1 MIGSLAAPGSGTPE
15 LLVLGTSIS
24 VFAVGVVGLLL
35 RRSPVA
41 VLMSVELML
50 SAGNLLLVLGSRVR
64 NQAEGVGGALLVL
77 VLGAAEVVVG
87 LALALAYYR
96 SRPDADVDSPSEVR
110 G

>member
-1 MIGSLAAPGSGTPE
+1 MIAVAAAASGLAETM
-15 LLVLGTSIS
+15 VLGTSMS
-24 VFAVGVVGLLL
+24 LFAVGVVGLLM